1 VTEQNGTD
9 ENKKVIRKDTW
20 LACSMLVVYL
30 ICCILFVSG
39 SFIWVRADKNAANT
53 NATAT
58 EAAAATQQA
67 YVMSTAVAHVTEQA
81 EYEVLDRF
89 DDNSGRWYTGTESG
103 DYGDYSAYIINGTY
117 TWSISD
123 AKGYT
128 QGSDYFKGNNFKDFD
143 AYMDVK
149 FGENTEGSACSGL
162 VFRKSTMGWEDGAYL
177 FSICNDSHYEVYY
190 YQLEEW
196 DEITTSWA
204 QEVIASVDWNRI
216 EVHAVGDH
224 FTFHINNVMVFE
236 MTDSRR
242 QTGRLGIY
250 IEVEDATPALL
261 WIDNFAIQRR

>member
-1 VTEQNGTD
+1 MTEQNEAEKTS
-9 ENKKVIRKDTW
+9 NPRRKDLRILIVM
-20 LACSMLVVYL
+20 LAVYML
-30 ICCILFVSG
+30 CCVIFVAG
-39 SFIWVRADKNAANT
+39 SFLWVRADKNAANA

-58 EAAAATQQA
+58 GAAAATQQA
-67 YVMSTAVAHVTEQA
+67 YATSTVIAHVTEQA
-81 EYEVLDRF
+81 EYEIVDRF

-103 DYGDYSAYIINGTY
+103 DYGDFSAYIINGTY
-117 TWSISD
+117 TWNISN

-149 FGENTEGSACSGL
+149 FGENAEGSTCSGL

-190 YQLEEW
+190 YQLGEW
-196 DEITTSWA
+196 DEITTSWVRD
-204 QEVIASVDWNRI
+204 VIAPADWNRI
-216 EVHAVGDH
+216 EVHAAGDH
-224 FTFHINNVMVFE
+224 FTFYINNVMVFE

-250 IEVEDATPALL
+250 IEVEDATSALL